1 MDASTS
7 SIEAVFLTTGEA
19 ILPGRIPGGFRLD
32 VIAEYA
38 PDKIRNVVLLGHS
51 HDGKTMLAEAMLFA
65 SGGVAR
71 MGSPDQG
78 TATTDF
84 EPEEQKRK
92 ISINL
97 GVAFAE
103 HNGHKVNILDAPG
116 FFDFAGQVV
125 SGLRA
130 AEGAVVVVGPSSQLA
145 VGTEVAWEQCNR
157 TSKPRIVVVN
167 KLDKEHSDFYGA
179 IDAMRQNLSPRPF
192 PLHLPIGAEQD
203 FRGIVDLLHM
213 KAFVTAEDGK
223 GSEIPIPDEMKPRVE
238 EYRGQLIEA
247 AAESDDSLLEKY
259 LDAGT
264 LDEEE
269 IQRGLRQ
276 GILDA
281 KVAPVVCAS
290 ATKLLGVRTLLST
303 IVELMPSPEA
313 DPDKPVKAFVFS
325 TGGDQFGRVTYFKV
339 IAGVVKADA
348 HLPNLSRGGEERLA
362 QIFFPR
368 GKEHVAAT
376 EVRAGDI
383 AAATKLSHT
392 LTGDT
397 LGMKDGGPLPG
408 LDLPGPAYSLAITPK
423 ARGDEEKISSGLAR
437 LSEEDPTL
445 HVERTEET
453 HQLVIAGLGDVHL
466 DVTLEKLRRKY
477 GVEAT
482 TATPRVPYR
491 ETVHGSARAEG
502 RHVKQS
508 GGHGQYGICVIEVA
522 PTARGEGFV
531 WEDKIFG
538 GSIPQNFR
546 LSVQKG
552 IVDTMSKGVVA
563 GYPMVD
569 VRVTLLDGKYHSVD
583 SNDMAFQI
591 AGSLAIRKGALD
603 AGPVLLEPI
612 VEATIRVPE
621 RNLGDIMSDV
631 NGRRGKILGT
641 EPTDGYQDVKVLVPE
656 SEMLRFAL
664 DLRSVTQGRGSFAMK
679 FSHYEEMPAHLAKGI
694 IEEFQKQHETAASAH

>member
-1 MDASTS
+1 MATDYAS
-7 SIEAVFLTTGEA
+7 
-19 ILPGRIPGGFRLD
+19 
-32 VIAEYA
+32 
-38 PDKIRNVVLLGHS
+38 DKIRNVVLLGHS

-65 SGGVAR
+65 SGAVAR
-71 MGSPDQG
+71 MGAPDQA

-84 EPEEQKRK
+84 EPEEHKRK
-92 ISINL
+92 ISITL

-103 HNGHKVNILDAPG
+103 HNGHKINILDAPG
-116 FFDFAGQVV
+116 FFDFAGQVI

-130 AEGAVVVVGPSSQLA
+130 AEGAVVVVGPTAQLA
-145 VGTEVAWEQCNR
+145 VGTEVAWEFCNR
-157 TSKPRIVVVN
+157 SSKPRIVVVN
-167 KLDKEHSDFYGA
+167 KLDKENSDFYGA
-179 IDAMRQNLSPRPF
+179 VAAMRETLSPRPF

-203 FRGIVDLLHM
+203 FRGIVDLLHL

-223 GSEIPIPDEMKPRVE
+223 GSEVPIPDDMKERVE

-264 LDEEE
+264 LSEEE
-269 IQRGLRQ
+269 IQRGLRE
-276 GILDA
+276 GILQG
-281 KVAPVVCAS
+281 KVAPVVCCS
-290 ATKLLGVRTLLST
+290 ATKLLGVRTLMST
-303 IVELMPSPEA
+303 IAELMPPPEA
-313 DPDKPVKAFVFS
+313 EPDKPVKAFVFS
-325 TGGDQFGRVTYFKV
+325 TGGDQFGRVSYFKV
-339 IAGVVKADA
+339 IAGTVKADA

-368 GKEHVAAT
+368 GKEHVAAA
-376 EVRAGDI
+376 EVHAGDI
-383 AAATKLSHT
+383 AAATKLTHT

-397 LGMKDGGPLPG
+397 LGLKDGGPLPA

-445 HVERTEET
+445 HVERVEET
-453 HQLVIAGLGDVHL
+453 KQLVIAGLGDVHL
-466 DVTLEKLRRKY
+466 DVTLEKLKRKY

-482 TATPRVPYR
+482 TQAPRVAYR
-491 ETVHGSARAEG
+491 ETVSSHSRAEG

-508 GGHGQYGICVIEVA
+508 GGHGQYGICVIEVN
-522 PTARGEGFV
+522 PTKRGEGFV

-538 GSIPQNFR
+538 GAIPQNFR
-546 LSVQKG
+546 ASVQKG
-552 IVDTMSKGVVA
+552 IVDNMAKGVVA

-569 VRVTLLDGKYHSVD
+569 VKVTLVDGKYHQVD

-591 AGSLAIRKGALD
+591 AGSVAIRRGALD
-603 AGPVLLEPI
+603 AGPVLLEPL
-612 VEATIRVPE
+612 VEATIHVPE
-621 RNLGDIMSDV
+621 KYLGDIMSDI

-641 EPTDGYQDVKVLVPE
+641 EPTDGYQDVKAMVPE

-664 DLRSVTQGRGSFAMK
+664 DLRSITQGRGSFSK
-679 FSHYEEMPAHLAKGI
+679 SFSHYEEMPAHLAKGI
-694 IEEFQKQHETAASAH
+694 IEEFQKQHEAPG

>member
-1 MDASTS
+1 MAS
-7 SIEAVFLTTGEA
+7 
-19 ILPGRIPGGFRLD
+19 
-32 VIAEYA
+32 EYTA
-38 PDKIRNVVLLGHS
+38 DKIRNVVLLGHS

-65 SGGVAR
+65 SGAVAR
-71 MGSPDQG
+71 MGSPDQA

-84 EPEEQKRK
+84 EPEEQRRK
-92 ISINL
+92 ISITL

-103 HNGHKVNILDAPG
+103 HNGYKINILDAPG
-116 FFDFAGQVV
+116 FFDFAGQVA

-130 AEGAVVVVGPSSQLA
+130 AEGAVVVVGPTSQLA

-157 TSKPRIVVVN
+157 SSKPRIVVVN

-179 IDAMRQNLSPRPF
+179 VGAMRQSLTPRPF

-203 FRGIVDLLHM
+203 FRGIVDLLHL

-223 GSEIPIPDEMKPRVE
+223 GSEVPIPDDMKQQVE

-264 LDEEE
+264 LNEDE

-276 GILDA
+276 GILEG
-281 KVAPVVCAS
+281 KVAPVVCCS
-290 ATKLLGVRTLLST
+290 ATKLLGVRTLMST
-303 IVELMPSPEA
+303 IAELMPPPEGE
-313 DPDKPVKAFVFS
+313 PDEPVKAFVFN
-325 TGGDQFGRVTYFKV
+325 TGGDQFGRVSYFKV
-339 IAGVVKADA
+339 VSGTVKADA

-376 EVRAGDI
+376 VVHAGDI
-383 AAATKLSHT
+383 AAATKLAHT

-397 LGMKDGGPLPG
+397 LGVKDGGPVAAI
-408 LDLPGPAYSLAITPK
+408 DVPGPAYSLAITPK

-437 LSEEDPTL
+437 LAEEDPTL
-445 HVERTEET
+445 HVERSEET
-453 HQLVIAGLGDVHL
+453 KQLVIAGLGDVHL
-466 DVTLEKLRRKY
+466 DVTLEKLKRKY
-477 GVEAT
+477 GVDAT

-546 LSVQKG
+546 PSVQKG
-552 IVDTMSKGVVA
+552 IVDSMAKGVVA

-569 VRVTLLDGKYHSVD
+569 VKVSLLDGKYHSVD

-591 AGSLAIRKGALD
+591 AGSMAIRKGALD

-612 VEATIRVPE
+612 VEATIHVPE
-621 RNLGDIMSDV
+621 KNLGDIMSDI

-641 EPTDGYQDVKVLVPE
+641 EPTDGYQDVKVMVPE

-664 DLRSVTQGRGSFAMK
+664 DLRSITQGRGSFSKK

-694 IEEFQKQHETAASAH
+694 IEEFQKQHEAAS

>member
-1 MDASTS
+1 LANDYGS
-7 SIEAVFLTTGEA
+7 
-19 ILPGRIPGGFRLD
+19 
-32 VIAEYA
+32 
-38 PDKIRNVVLLGHS
+38 DKIRNVVLLGHS
-51 HDGKTMLAEAMLFA
+51 HDGKTTLAEAMLFA
-65 SGGVAR
+65 SGSIAR
-71 MGSPDQG
+71 LGSPDQS
-78 TATTDF
+78 TATMDF

-97 GVAFAE
+97 GVGFVE
-103 HNGHKVNILDAPG
+103 HNGFKINILDAPG
-116 FFDFAGQVV
+116 FFDFFGQVA

-130 AEGAVVVVGPSSQLA
+130 AEGAVVVVGPTSQLA
-145 VGTEVAWEQCNR
+145 VGTEIAWEHCNH

-167 KLDKEHSDFYGA
+167 KLDKENADFYGA
-179 IDAMRQNLSPRPF
+179 VAAMREALTPRPF
-192 PLHLPIGAEQD
+192 PLHLPIGAEHD
-203 FRGIVDLLHM
+203 FRGIVDLLHL
-213 KAFVTAEDGK
+213 KAFVTSADGK
-223 GSEIPIPDEMKPRVE
+223 GSEVPIPDDMQARVE

-269 IQRGLRQ
+269 IQRGLRE
-276 GILDA
+276 GILEG
-281 KVAPVVCAS
+281 KVAPVVCCS

-303 IVELMPSPEA
+303 IAELMPRPEVE
-313 DPDKPVKAFVFS
+313 PEKPAKAFVLN
-325 TGGDQFGRVTYFKV
+325 TGGDQFGRVSYFKV
-339 IAGVVKADA
+339 VAGTVKADA

-376 EVRAGDI
+376 EIRAGDI
-383 AAATKLSHT
+383 GAVTKLTHT

-397 LGMKDGGPLPG
+397 LGLKDGGPLPP
-408 LDLPGPAYSLAITPK
+408 LDLPGPAFSLAITPK

-445 HVERTEET
+445 HVERSEET
-453 HQLVIAGLGDVHL
+453 HQLVIAGPGDVHL
-466 DVTLEKLRRKY
+466 DVTLEKLKRKY

-482 TATPRVPYR
+482 TAIPRVPYR
-491 ETVHGSARAEG
+491 ETVHGQARAEG

-508 GGHGQYGICVIEVA
+508 GGHGQYGICVIEVE

-569 VRVTLLDGKYHSVD
+569 VKVRLVDGKYHSVD

-591 AGSLAIRKGALD
+591 AGSLAIRRGALD
-603 AGPVLLEPI
+603 AGPVLLEPL

-621 RNLGDIMSDV
+621 KNLGDIMSDV

-641 EPTDGYQDVKVLVPE
+641 EPDDGYQNVKAMVPE

-664 DLRSVTQGRGSFAMK
+664 DLRSITQGRGSFSKK

-694 IEEFQKQHETAASAH
+694 IDEFQKQHEAAS

>member
-1 MDASTS
+1 MAT
-7 SIEAVFLTTGEA
+7 
-19 ILPGRIPGGFRLD
+19 
-32 VIAEYA
+32 EYA

-65 SGGVAR
+65 SGAVAR
-71 MGSPDQG
+71 IGSPD
-78 TATTDF
+78 TATATMDF

-97 GVAFAE
+97 GVGFVE
-103 HNGHKVNILDAPG
+103 HNGYKINILDAPG
-116 FFDFAGQVV
+116 FFDFAGQVL

-130 AEGAVVVVGPSSQLA
+130 AEGAVVVVGPTPQIA

-157 TSKPRIVVVN
+157 TDKPRIVVVN
-167 KLDKEHSDFYGA
+167 KLDKENSDFYGA
-179 IDAMRQNLSPRPF
+179 VAALRDHLSPRPF

-203 FRGIVDLLHM
+203 FRGIVDLLHL
-213 KAFVTAEDGK
+213 KAFVTAPDGK
-223 GSEIPIPDEMKPRVE
+223 GSEVPIPDDMKQRVE

-264 LDEEE
+264 LSEEE
-269 IQRGLRQ
+269 IQRGLRE
-276 GILDA
+276 GILA
-281 KVAPVVCAS
+281 GKVAPVVCCS

-303 IVELMPSPEA
+303 IAELMPPPDVE
-313 DPDKPVKAFVFS
+313 PDKPAKAFVFS
-325 TGGDQFGRVTYFKV
+325 TGGDQFGRVSYFKV
-339 IAGVVKADA
+339 VAGSVKVDA

-368 GKEHVAAT
+368 GKEHVALT
-376 EVRAGDI
+376 EVHAGDI
-383 AAATKLSHT
+383 AGVTKLTHT

-397 LGMKDGGPLPG
+397 LGMKDGGPLPP

-423 ARGDEEKISSGLAR
+423 THGDEEKISSGLAR
-437 LSEEDPTL
+437 LGEEDPTL
-445 HVERTEET
+445 HVERSEET
-453 HQLVIAGLGDVHL
+453 HQLVISGLGDVHL
-466 DVTLEKLRRKY
+466 DVILEKLKRKY
-477 GVEAT
+477 GVDAT
-482 TATPRVPYR
+482 TAVPRVPYR
-491 ETVHGSARAEG
+491 ETVHGHARAEG

-522 PTARGEGFV
+522 PTGRGEGFV

-538 GSIPQNFR
+538 GSIPHNFR
-546 LSVQKG
+546 PSVQKG
-552 IVDTMSKGVVA
+552 IVDTMTKGVVA

-569 VRVTLLDGKYHSVD
+569 VRVSLVDGKYHSVD

-591 AGSLAIRKGALD
+591 AGSVAIRHAALE
-603 AGPVLLEPI
+603 AGPVLLEPV

-621 RNLGDIMSDV
+621 KNLGDIMSDI
-631 NGRRGKILGT
+631 NGRRGKIHGT
-641 EPTDGYQDVKVLVPE
+641 EPDDGYQMVKAIVPE

-664 DLRSVTQGRGSFAMK
+664 DLRSITQGRGSFTK
-679 FSHYEEMPAHLAKGI
+679 TFSHYEEMPAHLAKPI
-694 IEEFQKQHETAASAH
+694 IEEFQKEHAAVS

>member
-1 MDASTS
+1 M
-7 SIEAVFLTTGEA
+7 
-19 ILPGRIPGGFRLD
+19 
-32 VIAEYA
+32 A
-38 PDKIRNVVLLGHS
+38 PEHAWDKIRNVVLLGHS
-51 HDGKTMLAEAMLFA
+51 HDGKTTLAEAMLFA
-65 SGGVAR
+65 SGAVAR
-71 MGSPDQG
+71 MGSPD
-78 TATTDF
+78 TATATMDF

-97 GVAFAE
+97 GVGFVE
-103 HNGHKVNILDAPG
+103 HNGYKINVLDAPG
-116 FFDFAGQVV
+116 FFDFAGQVG

-130 AEGAVVVVGPSSQLA
+130 AEAAIVVVGPTSQLA
-145 VGTEVAWEQCNR
+145 VGTEVAWEQCNHAR
-157 TSKPRIVVVN
+157 KPRIVVVS

-179 IDAMRQNLSPRPF
+179 VAAMRETLSPRPF
-192 PLHLPIGAEQD
+192 PLHLPIGSEAD
-203 FRGIVDLLHM
+203 FRGIVDLLHL
-213 KAFVTAEDGK
+213 KAFVTAPDGK
-223 GSEIPIPDEMKPRVE
+223 GSEVPIPDDMKQRVD

-264 LDEEE
+264 LSEEE

-281 KVAPVVCAS
+281 RVAPVVCCS
-290 ATKLLGVRTLLST
+290 STKLLGIRTLMST
-303 IVELMPSPEA
+303 IAELMPPPEA
-313 DPDKPVKAFVFS
+313 EPDKPVKAFVFS
-325 TGGDQFGRVTYFKV
+325 TGGDQFGRVSYFKV
-339 IAGVVKADA
+339 VAGSVKADA

-368 GKEHVAAT
+368 GKEHVPAT
-376 EVRAGDI
+376 EIVAGDI
-383 AAATKLSHT
+383 GAVTKLTHT

-397 LGMKDGGPLPG
+397 LGMKDGGPLPA
-408 LDLPGPAYSLAITPK
+408 LELPGPAYSLAITPK

-445 HVERTEET
+445 HVERHEET
-453 HQLVIAGLGDVHL
+453 HQLVISGLGDVHL
-466 DVTLEKLRRKY
+466 DVTLEKLKRKY

-491 ETVHGSARAEG
+491 ETVHGQARAEG

-522 PTARGEGFV
+522 PTSRGEGFV

-546 LSVQKG
+546 PSVQKG

-569 VRVTLLDGKYHSVD
+569 VKVTLLDGKYHTVD

-612 VEATIRVPE
+612 VEADIRVPE
-621 RNLGDIMSDV
+621 RNLGDIMSDI

-641 EPTDGYQDVKVLVPE
+641 EPHDGYQSVKAMVPE

-664 DLRSVTQGRGSFAMK
+664 DLRSITQGRGTFSMK
-679 FSHYEEMPAHLAKGI
+679 FDHYEEMPAHLAKGI
-694 IEEFQKQHETAASAH
+694 IEEFQKQQQAS

>member
-1 MDASTS
+1 MAT
-7 SIEAVFLTTGEA
+7 
-19 ILPGRIPGGFRLD
+19 
-32 VIAEYA
+32 EYA

-65 SGGVAR
+65 SGAIAR
-71 MGSPDQG
+71 IGSPD
-78 TATTDF
+78 TATATMDF

-97 GVAFAE
+97 GVGFVE
-103 HNGHKVNILDAPG
+103 HNGYKINILDAPG
-116 FFDFAGQVV
+116 FFDFTGQVL

-130 AEGAVVVVGPSSQLA
+130 AEGAVVVVGPTPQVA
-145 VGTEVAWEQCNR
+145 VGTEVAWEHCNR
-157 TSKPRIVVVN
+157 TDKPRIVVVN
-167 KLDKEHSDFYGA
+167 KLDKENSDFYGA
-179 IDAMRQNLSPRPF
+179 VAALRDHLSPRPF

-203 FRGIVDLLHM
+203 FRGIVDLLHL
-213 KAFVTAEDGK
+213 KAFVTSPDGK
-223 GSEIPIPDEMKPRVE
+223 GSEVPIPDDMKQRVE

-264 LDEEE
+264 LSEEE
-269 IQRGLRQ
+269 IQRGLRE
-276 GILDA
+276 GILA
-281 KVAPVVCAS
+281 GKVAPVVCCS

-303 IVELMPSPEA
+303 IAELMPPPDVE
-313 DPDKPVKAFVFS
+313 PDKPAKAFIFS
-325 TGGDQFGRVTYFKV
+325 TGGDQFGRVSYFKV
-339 IAGVVKADA
+339 VAGSVKADA

-368 GKEHVAAT
+368 GKEHVAAV
-376 EVRAGDI
+376 EVPAGDI
-383 AAATKLSHT
+383 AAVTKLTHT

-397 LGMKDGGPLPG
+397 IGIKDGGPLPP
-408 LDLPGPAYSLAITPK
+408 LDIPGPAYSLAITPK

-437 LSEEDPTL
+437 LGEEDPTL
-445 HVERTEET
+445 HVERSEET
-453 HQLVIAGLGDVHL
+453 HQLVISGLGDVHL
-466 DVTLEKLRRKY
+466 DVILEKLKRKY
-477 GVEAT
+477 GVDAT
-482 TATPRVPYR
+482 TAVPRVPYR
-491 ETVHGSARAEG
+491 ETVHGHARAEG

-538 GSIPQNFR
+538 GSIPHNFR
-546 LSVQKG
+546 PSVQKG
-552 IVDTMSKGVVA
+552 IVDTMTKGVVA

-569 VRVTLLDGKYHSVD
+569 VRVTLVDGKYHSVD

-591 AGSLAIRKGALD
+591 AGSVAIRHAALE
-603 AGPVLLEPI
+603 AGPVLLEPV

-621 RNLGDIMSDV
+621 KNLGDIMSDI
-631 NGRRGKILGT
+631 NGRRGKIHGT
-641 EPTDGYQDVKVLVPE
+641 EPDDGYQMVKAVVPE

-664 DLRSVTQGRGSFAMK
+664 DLRSITQGRGSFTK
-679 FSHYEEMPAHLAKGI
+679 TFSHYEEMPAHLAKPI
-694 IEEFQKQHETAASAH
+694 IEEFQKEHAAVS

>member
-1 MDASTS
+1 
-7 SIEAVFLTTGEA
+7 
-19 ILPGRIPGGFRLD
+19 
-32 VIAEYA
+32 
-38 PDKIRNVVLLGHS
+38 VVLLGHS
-51 HDGKTMLAEAMLFA
+51 HDGKTTLAEAMLFA

-71 MGSPDQG
+71 MGSPDQA

-84 EPEEQKRK
+84 EPEEQRRK

-97 GVAFAE
+97 GIAFAE
-103 HNGHKVNILDAPG
+103 HNGYKINILDAPG
-116 FFDFAGQVV
+116 FFDFAGQVA

-130 AEGAVVVVGPSSQLA
+130 AEGAVVVVGPTSQLA

-157 TSKPRIVVVN
+157 SNKPRIVVVN

-179 IDAMRQNLSPRPF
+179 IAGMREALSPRPF

-203 FRGIVDLLHM
+203 FKGIVDLLHL
-213 KAFVTAEDGK
+213 KAFVAAADGK
-223 GSEIPIPDEMKPRVE
+223 GSEVPIPDDMKQRVE
-238 EYRGQLIEA
+238 EFRGQLIEA

-264 LDEEE
+264 LDEDE
-269 IQRGLRQ
+269 IQRGLRE
-276 GILDA
+276 GILEG
-281 KVAPVVCAS
+281 KVAPVLCAS
-290 ATKLLGVRTLLST
+290 ATKLLGVRTLMST
-303 IVELMPSPEA
+303 IAELMPPPEA
-313 DPDKPVKAFVFS
+313 DADKPVKAFVFN
-325 TGGDQFGRVTYFKV
+325 TGGDQFGRVSYFKV
-339 IAGVVKADA
+339 LAGTVKPDA
-348 HLPNLSRGGEERLA
+348 HLPNLTRGGEERLA

-368 GKEHVAAT
+368 GKEHVVAT

-383 AAATKLSHT
+383 AAATKLTHT

-397 LGMKDGGPLPG
+397 LGVKDGGPVAP

-423 ARGDEEKISSGLAR
+423 ARGDEEKISTGLAR
-437 LSEEDPTL
+437 LGEEDPTL
-445 HVERTEET
+445 HFERSEET

-466 DVTLEKLRRKY
+466 DVTLEKLKRKY

-482 TATPRVPYR
+482 TSVPRVPYR
-491 ETVHGSARAEG
+491 ETVHGTARAEG

-508 GGHGQYGICVIEVA
+508 GGHGQYGICVIEVG

-546 LSVQKG
+546 PSVQKG
-552 IVDTMSKGVVA
+552 IVDTMAKGVVA

-569 VRVTLLDGKYHSVD
+569 VRVALLDGKYHSVD

-591 AGSLAIRKGALD
+591 AGSLAIRRGALD

-612 VEATIRVPE
+612 VEATIHVPE
-621 RNLGDIMSDV
+621 KNLGDIMSDI

-641 EPTDGYQDVKVLVPE
+641 EPTDGYQNVKVMVPA

-664 DLRSVTQGRGSFAMK
+664 DLRSITQGRGSFSQK
-679 FSHYEEMPAHLAKGI
+679 FDHYEEMPAHLAKGI
-694 IEEFQKQHETAASAH
+694 IEQFQKEHEAAS

>member
-1 MDASTS
+1 MATD
-7 SIEAVFLTTGEA
+7 
-19 ILPGRIPGGFRLD
+19 
-32 VIAEYA
+32 YA

-65 SGGVAR
+65 SGAVAR
-71 MGSPDQG
+71 MGSPDQA
-78 TATTDF
+78 TATMDF

-103 HNGHKVNILDAPG
+103 HNGYKINLLDAPG
-116 FFDFAGQVV
+116 FFDFAGQVA

-130 AEGAVVVVGPSSQLA
+130 AEGAVVVVGPSPQLA
-145 VGTEVAWEQCNR
+145 VGTEIAWEQCNR
-157 TSKPRIVVVN
+157 TNKPRIVVVN
-167 KLDKEHSDFYGA
+167 KLDKENSDFYGA
-179 IDAMRQNLSPRPF
+179 VAAMREALSPRPF
-192 PLHLPIGAEQD
+192 PLHLPIGAEQE
-203 FRGIVDLLHM
+203 FRGIVDLLHL
-213 KAFVTAEDGK
+213 KAYVTAPDGK
-223 GSEIPIPDEMKPRVE
+223 GSEVPIPDDMQKRVE

-264 LDEEE
+264 LDDDE

-276 GILDA
+276 GIFDGKL
-281 KVAPVVCAS
+281 AP
-290 ATKLLGVRTLLST
+290 
-303 IVELMPSPEA
+303 
-313 DPDKPVKAFVFS
+313 
-325 TGGDQFGRVTYFKV
+325 
-339 IAGVVKADA
+339 
-348 HLPNLSRGGEERLA
+348 
-362 QIFFPR
+362 
-368 GKEHVAAT
+368 
-376 EVRAGDI
+376 
-383 AAATKLSHT
+383 T

-397 LGMKDGGPLPG
+397 LGMKDGGPVPA

-445 HVERTEET
+445 HVERIEET
-453 HQLVIAGLGDVHL
+453 KQLVIAGLGDVHL
-466 DVTLEKLRRKY
+466 DVTLDKLKRKY

-482 TATPRVPYR
+482 TAVPRVPYR

-546 LSVQKG
+546 PSVQKG
-552 IVDTMSKGVVA
+552 IVDSMAKGVVA

-569 VRVTLLDGKYHSVD
+569 VKVTLLDGKYHTVD

-591 AGSLAIRKGALD
+591 AGSMAIRKGALE
-603 AGPVLLEPI
+603 AGPVLLEPL
-612 VEATIRVPE
+612 VEATIHVPE
-621 RNLGDIMSDV
+621 RNLGDIMSDI

-641 EPTDGYQDVKVLVPE
+641 APTDGSRIVKAMVPE

-664 DLRSVTQGRGSFAMK
+664 DLRSITQGRGSFSKK

-694 IEEFQKQHETAASAH
+694 IEEFQKQHEAAASAH

>member
-1 MDASTS
+1 MATD
-7 SIEAVFLTTGEA
+7 
-19 ILPGRIPGGFRLD
+19 
-32 VIAEYA
+32 YA

-65 SGGVAR
+65 SGAVAR
-71 MGSPDQG
+71 MGSPDQA
-78 TATTDF
+78 TATMDF
-84 EPEEQKRK
+84 EPEEHKRK

-103 HNGHKVNILDAPG
+103 HNGYKINLLDAPG
-116 FFDFAGQVV
+116 FFDFAGQVA

-130 AEGAVVVVGPSSQLA
+130 AEGAVVVVGPSPQLA
-145 VGTEVAWEQCNR
+145 VGTEIAWEHCNR

-167 KLDKEHSDFYGA
+167 KLDKENSDFYGA
-179 IDAMRQNLSPRPF
+179 VAAMRETLSPRPF

-203 FRGIVDLLHM
+203 FRGIVDLLHL
-213 KAFVTAEDGK
+213 KAFVTAADGK
-223 GSEIPIPDEMKPRVE
+223 GSEVPIPDDMKQRVD

-264 LDEEE
+264 LDEDE

-276 GILDA
+276 GILDG
-281 KVAPVVCAS
+281 KVAPVLCCS
-290 ATKLLGVRTLLST
+290 ATKLLGVRTLMST
-303 IVELMPSPEA
+303 IAELMPPPEVE
-313 DPDKPVKAFVFS
+313 PDKPVKAFVFS
-325 TGGDQFGRVTYFKV
+325 TGGDQFGRVSYFKV
-339 IAGVVKADA
+339 LAGTLKADA

-376 EVRAGDI
+376 EVRSGDI
-383 AAATKLSHT
+383 AAATKLAHT
-392 LTGDT
+392 FTGDT
-397 LGMKDGGPLPG
+397 LGLKDGEPLPP
-408 LDLPGPAYSLAITPK
+408 LDLPGKAYSVAITPK

-445 HVERTEET
+445 HVERVEET
-453 HQLVIAGLGDVHL
+453 KQLVIAGMGDVHL
-466 DVTLEKLRRKY
+466 DVILEKLRRKY

-482 TATPRVPYR
+482 TQAPRVAYR
-491 ETVHGSARAEG
+491 ETVSSHSRAEG

-522 PTARGEGFV
+522 PTKRGEGFV

-538 GSIPQNFR
+538 GAIPQNFR
-546 LSVQKG
+546 ASVQKG
-552 IVDTMSKGVVA
+552 IVDNMAKGVVA

-569 VRVTLLDGKYHSVD
+569 VKVTLVDGKYHSVD

-591 AGSLAIRKGALD
+591 AGSLAIRRAALD
-603 AGPVLLEPI
+603 AGPVLLEPL
-612 VEATIRVPE
+612 VEASIRVPE
-621 RNLGDIMSDV
+621 KNLGDIMSDV
-631 NGRRGKILGT
+631 NVRRGKILGT
-641 EPTDGYQDVKVLVPE
+641 EPNDGYQEVKALVPE

-664 DLRSVTQGRGSFAMK
+664 DLRSITQGRGSFAMK

-694 IEEFQKQHETAASAH
+694 IEEFQKQHVAAS

>member
-1 MDASTS
+1 MAT
-7 SIEAVFLTTGEA
+7 
-19 ILPGRIPGGFRLD
+19 
-32 VIAEYA
+32 EYSA
-38 PDKIRNVVLLGHS
+38 DKIRNVVLLGHS

-65 SGGVAR
+65 SGAVAR
-71 MGSPDQG
+71 MGSPDQA

-84 EPEEQKRK
+84 EPEEHRRK
-92 ISINL
+92 ISITL

-103 HNGHKVNILDAPG
+103 HNGHKINIIDAPG
-116 FFDFAGQVV
+116 FFDFAGQVI

-130 AEGAVVVVGPSSQLA
+130 AEGVVVVVGPTAQLA
-145 VGTEVAWEQCNR
+145 VGTEVAWEFCNR
-157 TSKPRIVVVN
+157 SSKPRIVVVN
-167 KLDKEHSDFYGA
+167 KLDKENSDFYGA
-179 IDAMRQNLSPRPF
+179 VAAMRETLSPRPF

-203 FRGIVDLLHM
+203 FRGIVDLLHL

-223 GSEIPIPDEMKPRVE
+223 GSEVPIPDDMKQRVE

-264 LDEEE
+264 LSEEE
-269 IQRGLRQ
+269 IQRGLRE
-276 GILDA
+276 GIL
-281 KVAPVVCAS
+281 
-290 ATKLLGVRTLLST
+290 
-303 IVELMPSPEA
+303 
-313 DPDKPVKAFVFS
+313 PVKAFVFS
-325 TGGDQFGRVTYFKV
+325 TGGDQFGRVSYFKV
-339 IAGVVKADA
+339 VAGTVKADA

-368 GKEHVAAT
+368 GKEHVAAS
-376 EVRAGDI
+376 EVHAGDI
-383 AAATKLSHT
+383 AAATKLAHT

-397 LGMKDGGPLPG
+397 IGLKDGGPVAPI
-408 LDLPGPAYSLAITPK
+408 DFPGPAYSLAITPK

-445 HVERTEET
+445 HVERSEET
-453 HQLVIAGLGDVHL
+453 KQLVIAGLGDVHL
-466 DVTLEKLRRKY
+466 DVTLEKLKRKY
-477 GVEAT
+477 GVDAT

-491 ETVHGSARAEG
+491 ETVHGHARAEG

-508 GGHGQYGICVIEVA
+508 GGHGQYGICVIEVE

-546 LSVQKG
+546 PSVQKG

-569 VRVTLLDGKYHSVD
+569 VKVRLVDGKYHTVD

-591 AGSLAIRKGALD
+591 AGSMAIRRGALD
-603 AGPVLLEPI
+603 AGPVILEPR

-621 RNLGDIMSDV
+621 KNLGVIMSDI

-641 EPTDGYQDVKVLVPE
+641 EPNDGYQEVKAMVPE

-664 DLRSVTQGRGSFAMK
+664 DLRSITQGRGSFSKK

-694 IEEFQKQHETAASAH
+694 IEEFQKQHEAAASAH

>member
-1 MDASTS
+1 MATD
-7 SIEAVFLTTGEA
+7 
-19 ILPGRIPGGFRLD
+19 
-32 VIAEYA
+32 YA

-71 MGSPDQG
+71 MGSPDQS

-97 GVAFAE
+97 GVAFVE
-103 HNGHKVNILDAPG
+103 HNGHKINILDAPG
-116 FFDFAGQVV
+116 FLDFAGQVA

-130 AEGAVVVVGPSSQLA
+130 AESAVVVVGPSAQLA

-157 TSKPRIVVVN
+157 TSKPRVVVVN
-167 KLDKEHSDFYGA
+167 KLDKENSDFYGA
-179 IDAMRQNLSPRPF
+179 VDAMRQVLTPRPF

-203 FRGIVDLLHM
+203 FRGIVDLLHL

-223 GSEIPIPDEMKPRVE
+223 GSEIPIPDDMKQRVE

-259 LDAGT
+259 LDAGS

-281 KVAPVVCAS
+281 RVAPVVCCS
-290 ATKLLGVRTLLST
+290 ATRLLGVRTLLST
-303 IVELMPSPEA
+303 IAELMPPPAAE
-313 DPDKPVKAFVFS
+313 PDKPVKAFVFS
-325 TGGDQFGRVTYFKV
+325 TGGDQFGRVSYFKV
-339 IAGVVKADA
+339 LAGTVKADA

-368 GKEHVAAT
+368 GKEHVATT

-383 AAATKLSHT
+383 GAATKLAHT

-397 LGMKDGGPLPG
+397 IGVKDGGPLPP
-408 LDLPGPAYSLAITPK
+408 LDLPGPAYSVAITPK

-437 LSEEDPTL
+437 LAEEDPTL
-445 HVERTEET
+445 HIERVEET
-453 HQLVIAGLGDVHL
+453 KQLVIAGLGDVHL
-466 DVTLEKLRRKY
+466 DVILEKLKRKY

-482 TATPRVPYR
+482 TQIPRVAHR
-491 ETVHGSARAEG
+491 ETVSGHSRAEG

-508 GGHGQYGICVIEVA
+508 GGHGQYGICIIEVA
-522 PTARGEGFV
+522 PTKRGEGFI

-538 GSIPQNFR
+538 GAIPQNFR
-546 LSVQKG
+546 ASVQKG
-552 IVDTMSKGVVA
+552 IVDNMAKGVVA

-569 VRVTLLDGKYHSVD
+569 VKVTLVDGKFHQVD

-603 AGPVLLEPI
+603 AGPVLLEP
-612 VEATIRVPE
+612 VLEAEIRVPE
-621 RNLGDIMSDV
+621 RNLGDIMSDI
-631 NGRRGKILGT
+631 NGRRGKIMGT
-641 EPTDGYQDVKVLVPE
+641 EPDDGYQKVKATVPE

-664 DLRSVTQGRGSFAMK
+664 DLRSITQGRGTFSKK
-679 FSHYEEMPAHLAKGI
+679 FSHYEEMPAHLAKTI
-694 IEEFQKQHETAASAH
+694 IEEFQKQHEAAS